1 MDFGFQIRE
10 IMDKTA
16 NIRFMTVIG
25 HVDHGEPTLTDSF
38 ICKAGIVSAKAA
50 GDERFSENGVRQ
62 SRALVRC
69 APVRP
74 EKLK

>member
-1 MDFGFQIRE
+1 VDFGFQIRE

-50 GDERFSENGVRQ
+50 GDERFTDTHDDERERGATIKSIG
-62 SRALVRC
+62 
-69 APVRP
+69 
-74 EKLK
+74 